1 MHIKK
6 GDNVI
11 VLTGRDK
18 GKKGKVT
25 KVMVKA
31 NRVLV
36 EGVNLRK
43 KHQKP
48 KKGGEKGQLVEMVTP
63 IHASNVKLIS

>member
-6 GDNVI
+6 GDNII

-18 GKKGKVT
+18 GKKGTVA
-25 KVMVKA
+25 KVMPKA

-36 EGVNLRK
+36 EGINMRK

-48 KKGGEKGQLVEMVTP
+48 KKAGEKGQLVEMATP
-63 IHASNVKLIS
+63 IHASNVKAI